1 MIKEIRKNQ
10 MYPFL
15 MLLVLSA
22 MMGFQGW
29 RTLLN
34 NFAVE
39 KASIDGFEIG
49 VIQSFREVPGFLV
62 FLVVYLLLV
71 IKEHRLASLSIIL
84 MGAGIALTGYFPS
97 FIGLTLTTILMSIG
111 FHYFETTNKS
121 LTLQYFNQKQS
132 PVMMAH
138 LRSFGAL
145 GNILIGAVVWVLSGV
160 VSYQV
165 NFLIIG
171 AFVMVAGIVSLFLDP
186 VKKESVA
193 QQKKIIL
200 KRKYWLFYVLNLLSG
215 ARRQIFIVFAVFLLV
230 EKYQYSVKEIVV
242 LFVLNNVLS
251 YFINPIIGKLIN
263 RFGERKVL
271 TFEYIGL
278 FLVFAGYALID
289 NRLIIGALYL
299 VDHIFFNFAI
309 GINTYLQK
317 IADPEDIAPSTS
329 VGFAINHITA
339 VFIPIIGGMLW
350 LYNYKIPF
358 ITGAVLAVL
367 SLFFVQKIKLKVER
381 ELAVSLPT

>member
-1 MIKEIRKNQ
+1 
-10 MYPFL
+10 
-15 MLLVLSA
+15 
-22 MMGFQGW
+22 
-29 RTLLN
+29 
-34 NFAVE
+34 
-39 KASIDGFEIG
+39 
-49 VIQSFREVPGFLV
+49 
-62 FLVVYLLLV
+62 
-71 IKEHRLASLSIIL
+71 
-84 MGAGIALTGYFPS
+84 
-97 FIGLTLTTILMSIG
+97 MSIG

-171 AFVMVAGIVSLFLDP
+171 AFVIVAGIVSLFLDP

-251 YFINPIIGKLIN
+251 YFINPIIGKSIN

-289 NRLIIGALYL
+289 NRLIIGVLYL